1 MHYHRRN
8 LLVLSTT
15 VFLAAISWSQ
25 IVPFLPLFLQDIGVK
40 DNLLRWSGI
49 IFAAHPV
56 AAVFAQ
62 PLWGKLGDRHGRKPM
77 VIRAGLCLSCIYF
90 AMSFCNA
97 PWQLVFLRFMNGALT
112 GFIPGSFALI
122 ATNTPRE
129 LAPRSV
135 ATAQTASA
143 TGMIIGPAIGGLLA
157 HIFGY
162 RGSMRVSG
170 IAILVATLLV
180 WLLVREKNKTSAS
193 EEQTSLL
200 QDFMTALR
208 SPILG
213 SVMLVVAIYGTF
225 AAGINPVLALHLK
238 QLSGTAPIWL
248 TGMVFSLPG
257 LAFTLSAY
265 LWTAFGER
273 RDYRTAINIGL
284 TGTFLLAFTL
294 RFVHNL
300 WAFSAVYFAAGLCL
314 AAITPSASAIICTRV
329 DAGFHGRA
337 Y

>member
-1 MHYHRRN
+1 
-8 LLVLSTT
+8 
-15 VFLAAISWSQ
+15 
-25 IVPFLPLFLQDIGVK
+25 
-40 DNLLRWSGI
+40 
-49 IFAAHPV
+49 
-56 AAVFAQ
+56 
-62 PLWGKLGDRHGRKPM
+62 
-77 VIRAGLCLSCIYF
+77 
-90 AMSFCNA
+90 
-97 PWQLVFLRFMNGALT
+97 
-112 GFIPGSFALI
+112 
-122 ATNTPRE
+122 
-129 LAPRSV
+129 
-135 ATAQTASA
+135 
-143 TGMIIGPAIGGLLA
+143 MIIGPAIGGLLA

-213 SVMLVVAIYGTF
+213 SVMLVVALYGTF

-238 QLSGTAPIWL
+238 QLNGTAPIWL

-337 Y
+337 YGLQQSASMFGALIAPLAAGFIGTAYGIPSVFVMVGGIFLAGLIAINVIFKRWPGI